1 LTKAALRMQ
10 GLPAGG
16 LRLPLVDATPAQE
29 EQLRIDLAG
38 VRGIG
43 A

>member
-1 LTKAALRMQ
+1 
-10 GLPAGG
+10 

-43 A
+43 T